1 MSTLRVTAEVLTVHE
16 HPNADALE
24 LAQVGLYRAVV
35 AKGAYR
41 TGESAVYIP
50 EQSVL
55 PITLIEELGL
65 TGRLAGPGSDRVKAV
80 RLRGELSQGI
90 VCRPKALADVDLARA
105 AADGTDFAEA
115 LGIVKWVPPI
125 PPTMNGDVES
135 APDLLPWVDI
145 ENIQRYP
152 DIFAP
157 GENVVLTEK
166 LHGSAC
172 LLTYLADQDRAY
184 VSSKGFGAK
193 SLALKEDSRNLY
205 WRAVH
210 AHGVAAAAARLAER
224 LGARRVG
231 IFGEVY
237 GAGVQDLSYGA
248 DGRRESLG
256 YAVFDVSAE
265 IMRRGPLAGR
275 GRAPRRRTAAGA
287 TAVRGP
293 VRHRPRPGGRLGPG
307 DRVRARPA
315 SAGGRRDTP
324 CRRALQPGDRRP
336 GHREGGQPGVSDAQ
350 GRHGV
355 RVTGPGGRGAGA
367 AVPPGH
373 GGRPKGTPRPGHGAG
388 RGVPSAALLGRAL
401 RLLRPL

>member
-1 MSTLRVTAEVLTVHE
+1 MSTLRVTAEVLTIHE

-41 TGESAVYIP
+41 TGERAVYIP

-55 PITLIEELGL
+55 PAGLIEELGL
-65 TGRLAGPGSDRVKAV
+65 TGRLAGSRSDRVKAV

-90 VCRPKALADVDLARA
+90 VCLPQALAEVDLTKA
-105 AADGTDFAEA
+105 AEDGTDFAEA

-135 APDLLPWVDI
+135 AADLLPWVDI

-157 GENVVLTEK
+157 GEPVVLTEK

-172 LLTYLADQDRAY
+172 LLTYLADEGRVH

-193 SLALKEDSRNLY
+193 SLALKEDPRNLY

-210 AHGVAAAAARLAER
+210 GHGVPAAAARLAER

-237 GAGVQDLSYGA
+237 GAGVQDLTYGA
-248 DGRRESLG
+248 DGRRETLG

-265 IMRRGPLAGR
+265 IDGEIRWL
-275 GRAPRRRTAAGA
+275 
-287 TAVRGP
+287 
-293 VRHRPRPGGRLGPG
+293 
-307 DRVRARPA
+307 D
-315 SAGGRRDTP
+315 
-324 CRRALQPGDRRP
+324 
-336 GHREGGQPGVSDAQ
+336 
-350 GRHGV
+350 
-355 RVTGPGGRGAGA
+355 
-367 AVPPGH
+367 
-373 GGRPKGTPRPGHGAG
+373 
-388 RGVPSAALLGRAL
+388 SAALLDGELPLVPRLYEGPYDIDRVLEIASGRETVSGRELHLREGVVVRPAAERYSPVTGGRAIAKAVSPAYL
-401 RLLRPL
+401 TRKGGTEYE

>member
-35 AKGAYR
+35 AKGAFR
-41 TGESAVYIP
+41 TGEAAVYIP

-55 PITLIEELGL
+55 PAGLIEELGL
-65 TGRLAGPGSDRVKAV
+65 TGRLAGSNSDRVKAV

-90 VCRPKALADVDLARA
+90 VCRPKSLADVDLARA
-105 AADGTDFAEA
+105 AAEGTDFAER

-152 DIFAP
+152 GVFTP
-157 GENVVLTEK
+157 GEDVVLTEK

-172 LLTYLADQDRAY
+172 LLTYLADEDRMH

-193 SLALKEDSRNLY
+193 SLALKEDPRNLY

-210 AHGVAAAAARLAER
+210 AHGVAEVAARLAER
-224 LGARRVG
+224 LRARRIG

-237 GAGVQDLSYGA
+237 GAGVQDLTYGA
-248 DGRRESLG
+248 DGRRETLG

-265 IMRRGPLAGR
+265 IDGTVRWLDSAELLEGQLPLVPRLFVGPYDIERVLEIATGRETVSGR
-275 GRAPRRRTAAGA
+275 GLHLREGVVIRPLVERYS
-287 TAVRGP
+287 P
-293 VRHRPRPGGRLGPG
+293 VTGGRAIAKA
-307 DRVRARPA
+307 VSPA
-315 SAGGRRDTP
+315 YLTRKGGT
-324 CRRALQPGDRRP
+324 
-336 GHREGGQPGVSDAQ
+336 EYE
-350 GRHGV
+350 
-355 RVTGPGGRGAGA
+355 
-367 AVPPGH
+367 
-373 GGRPKGTPRPGHGAG
+373 
-388 RGVPSAALLGRAL
+388 
-401 RLLRPL
+401 

>member
-41 TGESAVYIP
+41 TGEAAVYIP

-55 PITLIEELGL
+55 PAGLIEELGL
-65 TGRLAGPGSDRVKAV
+65 TGRLAGGNADRVKAV

-105 AADGTDFAEA
+105 VQEGTDFAER

-125 PPTMNGDVES
+125 PPTMNGEVES

-152 DIFAP
+152 DIFTA
-157 GENVVLTEK
+157 GEPVVLTEK

-172 LLTYLADQDRAY
+172 LVTYVADEGRLY

-193 SLALKEDSRNLY
+193 SLALKEDPRNLY
-205 WRAVH
+205 WRAVRG
-210 AHGVAAAAARLAER
+210 HGVAEAAARLAER

-237 GAGVQDLSYGA
+237 GAGVQDLTYGA
-248 DGRRESLG
+248 DGRRDSLG

-265 IMRRGPLAGR
+265 IGG
-275 GRAPRRRTAAGA
+275 
-287 TAVRGP
+287 AVRWLDAGSVLGEELPLVPRVFEGP
-293 VRHRPRPGGRLGPG
+293 Y
-307 DRVRARPA
+307 DSARVLEL
-315 SAGGRRDTP
+315 AGGRETVSGRG
-324 CRRALQPGDRRP
+324 L
-336 GHREGGQPGVSDAQ
+336 HLREGVVIRPAVERYSP
-350 GRHGV
+350 
-355 RVTGPGGRGAGA
+355 VTGGR
-367 AVPPGH
+367 AVA
-373 GGRPKGTPRPGHGAG
+373 KA
-388 RGVPSAALLGRAL
+388 VSAAYLTRKGGTEYE
-401 RLLRPL
+401 

>member
-41 TGESAVYIP
+41 TGDAALYIP

-55 PITLIEELGL
+55 PAGLIEELGL
-65 TGRLAGPGSDRVKAV
+65 TGRLAGGGSDRVKAV

-105 AADGTDFAEA
+105 ALDGTDFAER
-115 LGIVKWVPPI
+115 LGITKWVPPV
-125 PPTMNGDVES
+125 PPTMDGDVES

-145 ENIQRYP
+145 ENIQRFP
-152 DIFAP
+152 DIFSS
-157 GENVVLTEK
+157 GEAVVLTEK

-172 LLTYLADQDRAY
+172 LLTYLAPEGRVH

-193 SLALKEDSRNLY
+193 SLALKEDPRNLY

-210 AHGVAAAAARLAER
+210 GHGVAEAAARLAER
-224 LGARRVG
+224 VGARRVA

-237 GAGVQDLSYGA
+237 GAGVQDLTYGA
-248 DGRRESLG
+248 DGRRTTLG

-265 IMRRGPLAGR
+265 IDGTVRWLDAAELLGGELPLVPRLYEGPYDIDRVLEIASGR
-275 GRAPRRRTAAGA
+275 ETVSGRELHLREGVVIRPAAERYSPVTGGRAIAK
-287 TAVRGP
+287 AV
-293 VRHRPRPGGRLGPG
+293 
-307 DRVRARPA
+307 
-315 SAGGRRDTP
+315 
-324 CRRALQPGDRRP
+324 
-336 GHREGGQPGVSDAQ
+336 
-350 GRHGV
+350 
-355 RVTGPGGRGAGA
+355 
-367 AVPPGH
+367 
-373 GGRPKGTPRPGHGAG
+373 
-388 RGVPSAALLGRAL
+388 SAAYLTRKGGTEFE
-401 RLLRPL
+401 

>member
-35 AKGAYR
+35 AKGVYR
-41 TGESAVYIP
+41 TGETAVYIP

-55 PITLIEELGL
+55 PEELIEELGL
-65 TGRLAGPGSDRVKAV
+65 TGRLAGSRSDRVKAV

-90 VCRPKALADVDLARA
+90 VCLPKALAGVDLERA
-105 AADGTDFAEA
+105 AADGTDFAER
-115 LGIVKWVPPI
+115 LGITKWVPPI
-125 PPTMNGDVES
+125 PPTMDGEVEQ

-157 GENVVLTEK
+157 GEDVVLTEK

-172 LLTYLADQDRAY
+172 LLTYFAEDGRVQ

-193 SLALKEDSRNLY
+193 YLALTEDPRNLY

-210 AHGVAAAAARLAER
+210 GHGVAAAAARLAER

-231 IFGEVY
+231 VFGEVY
-237 GAGVQDLSYGA
+237 GAGVQDLTYGA
-248 DGRRESLG
+248 DGRRETLG

-265 IMRRGPLAGR
+265 IDGEVRWLDATELLTGELPLVPRLYEGPYDIGR
-275 GRAPRRRTAAGA
+275 VLEFASGRETVSGQGLHLREGVVIRPVTERYSPVTGGRAVAK
-287 TAVRGP
+287 AVSPAYLTRK
-293 VRHRPRPGGRLGPG
+293 GG
-307 DRVRARPA
+307 
-315 SAGGRRDTP
+315 T
-324 CRRALQPGDRRP
+324 
-336 GHREGGQPGVSDAQ
+336 EYE
-350 GRHGV
+350 
-355 RVTGPGGRGAGA
+355 
-367 AVPPGH
+367 
-373 GGRPKGTPRPGHGAG
+373 
-388 RGVPSAALLGRAL
+388 
-401 RLLRPL
+401 